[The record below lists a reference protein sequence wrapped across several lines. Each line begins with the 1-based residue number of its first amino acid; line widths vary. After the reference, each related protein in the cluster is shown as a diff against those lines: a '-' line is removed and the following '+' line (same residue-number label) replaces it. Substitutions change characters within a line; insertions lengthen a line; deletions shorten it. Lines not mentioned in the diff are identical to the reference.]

1 MTFFLPTTGSST
13 QWGGDMWMARGTGTR
28 LTIAFSQEML
38 NMKTKGNKMR
48 VVFDLEIKAE
58 IDSYDLKQREVFVRL
73 MSEAAKQLHT
83 KAVLL
88 SQHVSPNMKVTV
100 SDTSGIKTINIFAG
114 EKDNV

>member
-1 MTFFLPTTGSST
+1 
-13 QWGGDMWMARGTGTR
+13 
-28 LTIAFSQEML
+28 
-38 NMKTKGNKMR
+38 
-48 VVFDLEIKAE
+48 
-58 IDSYDLKQREVFVRL
+58 